1 MKLRPIER
9 AAFEE
14 GLTEKTFRGLVQG
27 DNGSFGNAATAI
39 EALVIGGGL
48 YVYGSD
54 ADIDGLFRE
63 QGPS

>member
-1 MKLRPIER
+1 VKLRPIER
-9 AAFEE
+9 AAFEK
-14 GLTEKTFRGLVQG
+14 GLTEKTFRGLDEG
-27 DNGSFGNAATAI
+27 GNSSFGSAATRI
-39 EALVIGGGL
+39 EALVIGGGT

>member
-9 AAFEE
+9 AAFEK

-27 DNGSFGNAATAI
+27 GNGSFGNAATAI

>member
-27 DNGSFGNAATAI
+27 GNGSFGNAATAI